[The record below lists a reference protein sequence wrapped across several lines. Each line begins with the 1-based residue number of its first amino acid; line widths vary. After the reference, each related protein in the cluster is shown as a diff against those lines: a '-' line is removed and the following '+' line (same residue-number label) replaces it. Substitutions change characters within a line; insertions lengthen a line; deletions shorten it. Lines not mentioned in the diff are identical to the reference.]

1 MKNKK
6 WGLSVLGLFIV
17 VIFLFP
23 MYWMVLSSLRP
34 SGQLLGNTNIFPADI
49 SFESYANIFN
59 RDYPLMTYF
68 KNSFIIAIGVT
79 FGNLLLAAPAA
90 YALARKKLYG
100 LIILILFILVIQMF
114 PSNMLALPLYSL
126 FSQFQLLN
134 SYIGIIIAN
143 MTLSLPF
150 VILILRTYY
159 LYIPSDLEEAAL
171 LDGCSKWRAF
181 YSVILPLVKPGLFTC
196 AAFSFV
202 LAWGE
207 FLYALTLLKDNNLW
221 TITLGMREFSGQ
233 FGTRWGDLMAISV
246 ISSLPVVIIFIITQ
260 RYIVGGITAGT
271 GK

>member
-6 WGLSVLGLFIV
+6 WGLSILGFLIV
-17 VIFLFP
+17 TIFLFP
-23 MYWMVLSSLRP
+23 MYWMILSSLRP
-34 SGQLLGNTNIFPADI
+34 SGELLGNTNIIPKDI
-49 SFESYANIFN
+49 SFQSYINIFH
-59 RDYPLMTYF
+59 RDYPLFMYF
-68 KNSFIIAIGVT
+68 KNSLIIALGAT
-79 FGNLLLAAPAA
+79 LGNLILGAPAA
-90 YALARKKLYG
+90 YVLARKKIYG
-100 LIILILFILVIQMF
+100 LVVLILFILVIQMF
-114 PSNMLALPLYSL
+114 PSNMLALPLYTM
-126 FSQFQLLN
+126 FIQFNLLN

-181 YSVILPLVKPGLFTC
+181 YSIILPLVKPGLFTC

-207 FLYALTLLKDNNLW
+207 FLYALTFLKDNNLW
-221 TITLGMREFSGQ
+221 TITLGMREFTGQ

-246 ISSLPVVIIFIITQ
+246 VSSLPVVIIFIITQ